1 MRSAS
6 VHATNQALAAGPADR
21 LCARPRMILY
31 PGFLDKARCEHVIK
45 MAKARLRPSSLA
57 LRKTDTA
64 DKIRCAPGAHGRWA
78 TLLGRA
84 SLCSFDKLQ
93 KMTACATLCNI
104 GQ

>member
-6 VHATNQALAAGPADR
+6 EHDTDQALFAGPADR

-64 DKIRCAPGAHGRWA
+64 DKIRCAAAGCPVGAGRPCRE
-78 TLLGRA
+78 LP
-84 SLCSFDKLQ
+84 
-93 KMTACATLCNI
+93 
-104 GQ
+104 